1 MTTAPPTHPPTSPL
15 VHRAREVLV
24 AFLFTFVSARVLV
37 YLIMA
42 RRIPDMYAHAGHT
55 HVHHLNYGIF
65 LLTFVGAYL
74 IFGQPAGLRLTI
86 TSVLYGIGLGLTFDE
101 FGMWLH
107 LDTTYWQR
115 GSFDAVVVIAAVL
128 GLMSAAPAI
137 GRFRPRHWI
146 TTALLVALLGGFAYL
161 LIDGANHLG
170 RRIAPSFQRL
180 EESGPSEE

>member
-1 MTTAPPTHPPTSPL
+1 
-15 VHRAREVLV
+15 VLL
-24 AFLFTFVSARVLV
+24 AFLFTFLTARVLV

-42 RRIPDMYAHAGHT
+42 RRIPNMYAHAGGT

-74 IFGQPAGLRLTI
+74 IFGEPKGWLLSLTSI
-86 TSVLYGIGLGLTFDE
+86 LYGVAVALTFDE

-115 GSFDAVVVIAAVL
+115 GSFDAVTVIAAVL

-137 GRFRPRHWI
+137 DRFRPRHWI
-146 TTALLVALLGGFAYL
+146 TTAFLLVLLGGFAYL
-161 LIDGANHLG
+161 LVDGANHLG
-170 RRIAPSFQRL
+170 RRIGPSFQRL

>member
-1 MTTAPPTHPPTSPL
+1 MTSMPTSSANHPPTSPI

-24 AFLFTFVSARVLV
+24 AFLFTFVTARVLV

-42 RRIPDMYAHAGHT
+42 RRIPNMYAHAGTT

-65 LLTFVGAYL
+65 LLTIAV
-74 IFGQPAGLRLTI
+74 
-86 TSVLYGIGLGLTFDE
+86 GLTFDE

-115 GSFDAVVVIAAVL
+115 GSFDAVTVIAAVL
-128 GLMSAAPAI
+128 GLISAAPAI
-137 GRFRPRHWI
+137 RRFRPQHWV
-146 TTALLVALLGGFAYL
+146 TTALLLALLGGFAYL
-161 LIDGANHLG
+161 LVEGANHLG
-170 RRIAPSFQRL
+170 RRIGPSFQRL